1 PKTKYFDSINGDEK
15 YDPDEND
22 QIYSSDGDNDAF
34 ERFNNTRGLCDQFA
48 WNSPDR
54 TVQSSGEANQ
64 PSDEIPLSSSVSP
77 VLLLSPGDFYQKVNR
92 FETAAIFGI
101 LTFEV
106 LKVFEEILLPANEA
120 SDDGVLVK
128 LGKRMVI
135 VVVIGCRYYPILTS
149 LRLRNAF
156 GRFLAFIYVMIIIG
170 YTVYRE
176 SFCFDFL
183 PHSQDFSALDEV
195 QLRIKLSTWFI
206 IYGLISNTPHFTLL
220 SYIGGEFGIRLLF
233 NSRCDPQENNET
245 EHLSTQVS
253 GTQPLNGNPTDDR
266 SFFQK
271 CLDKIYQWDK
281 EFFFSTIKIKDRLF
295 HREIILSAIITALF
309 YTGQLFLGMKY
320 LKKDIKKYRT
330 IGRYMLIE
338 EKGIK
343 IKEIP
348 SKAIRYPGYLI
359 QYTLG

>member
-1 PKTKYFDSINGDEK
+1 

-48 WNSPDR
+48 WN
-54 TVQSSGEANQ
+54 
-64 PSDEIPLSSSVSP
+64 
-77 VLLLSPGDFYQKVNR
+77 
-92 FETAAIFGI
+92 
-101 LTFEV
+101 
-106 LKVFEEILLPANEA
+106 
-120 SDDGVLVK
+120 
-128 LGKRMVI
+128 
-135 VVVIGCRYYPILTS
+135 
-149 LRLRNAF
+149 
-156 GRFLAFIYVMIIIG
+156 
-170 YTVYRE
+170 
-176 SFCFDFL
+176 
-183 PHSQDFSALDEV
+183 
-195 QLRIKLSTWFI
+195 KLSTWFI

-359 QYTLG
+359 QFRLTYIYFVCVTIAYYTRD